1 MGCEDWKL
9 ELCSRK
15 LPQPTVSVNLSGRR
29 EGLVLGLR
37 RHSGTQGWHFHCRC
51 DGCEAVLLGIEQQ
64 VLRANQ
70 YKENHHRTQ
79 QQVEAEVKRRGHLF
93 LS

>member
-1 MGCEDWKL
+1 ML
-9 ELCSRK
+9 EGF
-15 LPQPTVSVNLSGRR
+15 GREETASASLQFR
-29 EGLVLGLR
+29 AGF
-37 RHSGTQGWHFHCRC
+37 SHCRC

-79 QQVEAEVKRRGHLF
+79 QQVEAEVKKNGAFVPLLRMCVGISLQCLRVVIALV
-93 LS
+93 

>member
-1 MGCEDWKL
+1 M
-9 ELCSRK
+9 S
-15 LPQPTVSVNLSGRR
+15 
-29 EGLVLGLR
+29 
-37 RHSGTQGWHFHCRC
+37 CRC

-79 QQVEAEVKRRGHLF
+79 QQVEMEVGADLF
-93 LS
+93 LTAQCLLIERCCRLDGLVTPG

>member
-1 MGCEDWKL
+1 M
-9 ELCSRK
+9 S
-15 LPQPTVSVNLSGRR
+15 
-29 EGLVLGLR
+29 
-37 RHSGTQGWHFHCRC
+37 CRC

-79 QQVEAEVKRRGHLF
+79 QQVEMEVGADVFQTAQCF
-93 LS
+93 LIERYCQLDSLVTPG

>member
-1 MGCEDWKL
+1 MTL
-9 ELCSRK
+9 F
-15 LPQPTVSVNLSGRR
+15 VS
-29 EGLVLGLR
+29 
-37 RHSGTQGWHFHCRC
+37 CRC

-79 QQVEAEVKRRGHLF
+79 QQVEMEVGTESSQASMLLDKCLFAEGNNLVMPG
-93 LS
+93 